1 MISTALRQLPARR
14 GTLEQ
19 IYGVMEEKFG
29 AQLNTELEAGPRQVP
44 VWKVIY
50 IYINQFIY
58 IYRYIDI

>member
-1 MISTALRQLPARR
+1 
-14 GTLEQ
+14 
-19 IYGVMEEKFG
+19 MEEKFG